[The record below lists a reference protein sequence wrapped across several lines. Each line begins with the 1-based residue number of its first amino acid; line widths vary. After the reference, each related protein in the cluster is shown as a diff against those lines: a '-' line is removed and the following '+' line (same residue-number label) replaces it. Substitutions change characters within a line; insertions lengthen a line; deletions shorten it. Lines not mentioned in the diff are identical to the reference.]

1 MLKGKDIHNVY
12 YYDGIIGIAWFQQIS
27 FDDDGRV
34 LYSNIIT
41 DRKQQEKKEVG
52 WVKQVHSFTWFF

>member
-1 MLKGKDIHNVY
+1 MLKGRDIHNIPTVY
-12 YYDGIIGIAWFQQIS
+12 YYDDIIGIAWFQQIS

-41 DRKQQEKKEVG
+41 DRKHQEKK
-52 WVKQVHSFTWFF
+52 K

>member
-1 MLKGKDIHNVY
+1 MHNVY

-41 DRKQQEKKEVG
+41 DRKQQEKK
-52 WVKQVHSFTWFF
+52 K